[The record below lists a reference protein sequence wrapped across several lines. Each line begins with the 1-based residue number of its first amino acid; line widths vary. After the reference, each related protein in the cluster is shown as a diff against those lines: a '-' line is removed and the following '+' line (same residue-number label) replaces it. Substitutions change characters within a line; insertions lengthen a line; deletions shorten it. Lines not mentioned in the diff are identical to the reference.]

1 MIITTIEDKNL
12 FGQTINVILTNVLS
26 YDLGKDDCRL
36 RYELRFRDPNREST
50 AVPDT
55 IINSGIWQVPQ
66 EILDGWT
73 GTNTY
78 LAEKI
83 CESFDL
89 TPIEHTNY

>member
-1 MIITTIEDKNL
+1 MIITTIEDKNI

-26 YDLGKDDCRL
+26 YDLGKDECRL

-66 EILDGWT
+66 QVLDGWT
-73 GTNTY
+73 GSNIY
-78 LAEKI
+78 LVEKI
-83 CESFDL
+83 CEEFDL
-89 TPIEHTNY
+89 IPIEHTSY

>member
-66 EILDGWT
+66 EVLDGWT

-89 TPIEHTNY
+89 IPIEHTNY

>member
-26 YDLGKDDCRL
+26 YDLGKDDCKL

-55 IINSGIWQVPQ
+55 IINSGVWQVPQ
-66 EILDGWT
+66 DVLDGWT
-73 GTNTY
+73 GANTH
-78 LAEKI
+78 LADKM
-83 CESFDL
+83 CESFGL
-89 TPIEHTNY
+89 TPIEHTQY

>member
-26 YDLGKDDCRL
+26 YDLGKDDCKL

-66 EILDGWT
+66 EVLDGWV
-73 GTNTY
+73 GNNTY
-78 LAEKI
+78 LTDKM
-83 CESFDL
+83 CESFGL
-89 TPIEHTNY
+89 TPIEHTLY